1 MAYQHG
7 VTTQERPTSILP
19 PVRTFAGLP
28 VVVGT
33 APVVLA
39 ADGIGKTNQPVL
51 AYSFAEAVEALGYSS
66 DYSKFTLCEAM
77 DVFFKY
83 FNVGPVLF
91 INVLDT
97 SKAANKTQV
106 TAEAKTLNTAGE
118 ATSTN
123 AYVIGSTVV
132 VKNQAGAVTY
142 VKDTDY
148 TLTFD
153 TTGKAIVTRKAAG
166 AIAPGAQLQLSYDY
180 LNGTGVVAADIIGGV
195 DGSGNSTGLELIEQV
210 FPRTRLVPGQILAP
224 KFSTDPT
231 VGAVMSAKAASINGL
246 FKAIA
251 LMDVPTGTVTKY
263 TDVPAWVNTNNYKDE
278 YSIVCWPKV
287 ALGSSQFHMS
297 LQVAALNMQKDAQNG
312 DIPYVSPSNNSLQ
325 ANAAVLASGAEVW
338 LSQPQANYL
347 NGEGVLT
354 ALNFIGGWKAW
365 GNRTG
370 VYPSV
375 TDPKD
380 SFIPIRRM
388 FNWIQN
394 ELILT
399 YWQKVDGPV
408 NRRLIDT
415 VIDSYNIRLNGLAA
429 PSVGALVGENNRVE
443 FLESE
448 NPTSDLIDGKVR
460 FHVYVTPPTPAE
472 QIDFIVEYDPSN
484 LTSLFG

>member
-39 ADGIGKTNQPVL
+39 ADGVGKINEPVL
-51 AYSFAEAVEALGYSS
+51 AYSFAEAAAALGYSS
-66 DYSKFTLCEAM
+66 EYDKFTLCEAM
-77 DVFFKY
+77 DCFFK
-83 FNVGPVLF
+83 FFGVGPVVF
-91 INVLDT
+91 INVLDP
-97 SKAANKTQV
+97 AVAGNKTAV
-106 TAEAKTLNTAGE
+106 SAEAQTLNASGV

-123 AYVIGSTVV
+123 SYVIASTVV
-132 VKNQAGAVTY
+132 VKNQAGTTTY

-153 TTGKAIVTRKAAG
+153 AAGKAVVTRKAGGSISAG
-166 AIAPGAQLQLSYDY
+166 AQIQLSYSY

-195 DGSGNSTGLELIEQV
+195 DVNGKATGLELVNQI
-210 FPRTRLVPGQILAP
+210 FTRTRLVPGQILAP

-231 VGAVMSAKAASINGL
+231 VAAVIAAKSSLISGL
-246 FKAIA
+246 FKSLGLA
-251 LMDVPTGTVTKY
+251 DVPTTVTPY
-263 TDVPAWVNTNNYKDE
+263 TAVPAWVNTNNYKDE
-278 YSIVCWPKV
+278 HMVVCWPKV
-287 ALGSSQFHMS
+287 KLGEYEFHLS
-297 LQVAALNMQKDAQNG
+297 TQIAALNLVMDAKNG
-312 DIPYVSPSNNSLQ
+312 DIPYHSPSNQSLQ
-325 ANAAVLASGAEVW
+325 ANSAVLAGGAEVW
-338 LSQPQANYL
+338 LDQAQANYL
-347 NGEGVLT
+347 NGEGVVT

-370 VYPSV
+370 IYPSV

-380 SFIPIRRM
+380 AFIPVRRM

-399 YWQKVDGPV
+399 FWQKVDSPI

-429 PSVGALVGENNRVE
+429 IGALVGENNRVE

-448 NPTSDLIDGKVR
+448 NPTTDLIDGKVR
-460 FHVYVTPPTPAE
+460 FHVYITPPTPAE
-472 QIDFIVEYDPSN
+472 QIDFIVEYDPAN